1 MQQTQRAAGDSLRS
15 AQGSA
20 EATTSAHHDAAA
32 AAENH
37 HTERLQLMAAA
48 EHVLERGG
56 WWGFKLESV
65 LRQARLSTRSFYR
78 HFDGKDDLLSALLEG
93 ELLAIADYLKSLG
106 GDASSPVDR
115 VWLYIDA
122 LIDLSFDQ
130 RIIKPASLF
139 ALHWRKLLPEYSE
152 VVQRCAVALTAPLAE
167 ALDEGHR
174 LGNVACADPAAEAK
188 AIFFLISSTVFDR
201 PNVTGQDARALA
213 EHIILPFV
221 ARALRVTPRRT
232 ASRRSLPAQP
242 ARPHPGPAGLQ
253 FTLARYAWEMTDCAS

>member
-1 MQQTQRAAGDSLRS
+1 
-15 AQGSA
+15 
-20 EATTSAHHDAAA
+20 
-32 AAENH
+32 
-37 HTERLQLMAAA
+37 MAAA
-48 EHVLERGG
+48 EQVLERGG

-106 GDASSPVDR
+106 GSASSPVER

-130 RIIKPASLF
+130 RIVKPASLF
-139 ALHWRKLLPEYSE
+139 AVHWRKLLPEYPD
-152 VVQRCAVALTAPLAE
+152 VVQRCTLALTTPLAG

-174 LGNVACADPAAEAK
+174 AGTLSCSDPAADAK

-201 PNVTGQDARALA
+201 PNLTGQDARALA
-213 EHIILPFV
+213 EHIVLPFV
-221 ARALRVTPRRT
+221 QRALRVKPRRP
-232 ASRRSLPAQP
+232 ASRRSLPVQSV
-242 ARPHPGPAGLQ
+242 RPETGPAGLQ
-253 FTLARYAWEMTDCAS
+253 FTLAKYAWDMTDCAS